1 MSEKEE
7 LDAIISNFRELK
19 DLFEFPYNFKQ
30 EETKGDKLATNQRLS
45 YVETLTKVLHSQQKH
60 EA

>member
-7 LDAIISNFRELK
+7 LDAIIANFRDLK

-30 EETKGDKLATNQRLS
+30 EETKGEKQATNQRLS
-45 YVETLTKVLHSQQKH
+45 YVETLTKVLHSQ
-60 EA
+60 

>member
-7 LDAIISNFRELK
+7 LDAIISNFRDLK

-30 EETKGDKLATNQRLS
+30 EETKGEKQATNQRLS
-45 YVETLTKVLHSQQKH
+45 YVETLTKVLHSQ
-60 EA
+60 